1 MAGRCN
7 GTSLLAAVFAFLLAL
22 VPAPSAI
29 AQDDMLFF
37 RIATAGRAGT
47 YFPIGGLVSTAISAP
62 PGSRS
67 CEEGGA
73 CGVPDLVATALTS
86 NGSVANVNA
95 IGFGLVES
103 GFSQSDVA
111 YWAQTGTGPFLGKK
125 PIENLRAIANLY
137 PESLHLVTARD
148 AGIESVTDLQGKRV
162 SLDEPGSGT
171 LVEARIVLNA
181 YELDERDLDT
191 EYLSPDKAAEM
202 LAEGGLDAFFFVSG
216 FPAEGIENLAAR
228 FPIRL
233 VPISGAPAQ
242 EVIRQ
247 NRFFSEHVIPAGSY
261 EGQESDIETLS
272 VGALWLTSA
281 EQPDD
286 LIYGVTGALWNE
298 ASRKLLDE
306 GHAKGRLIVTDTA
319 LDNIA
324 IPLHPGAER
333 FYREAGLLPK

>member
-1 MAGRCN
+1 MR
-7 GTSLLAAVFAFLLAL
+7 SRFHRIILFVAVVAL
-22 VPAPSAI
+22 HVVGIQPRPVV
-29 AQDDMLFF
+29 AQDDMQFF
-37 RIATAGRAGT
+37 RIATAGRVGT
-47 YFPIGGLVSTAISAP
+47 YFPIGGLLSTAISNP
-62 PGSRS
+62 PGSRA
-67 CEEGGA
+67 CDQGGA
-73 CGVPDLVATALTS
+73 CGVPGLVATALTS

-111 YWAQTGTGPFLGKK
+111 YWAQTGTGVFLGKK

-137 PESLHLVTARD
+137 PESLHLVTARN
-148 AGIESVTDLQGKRV
+148 AEIKSVTDLAGKRV

-171 LVEARIVLNA
+171 LVEARIVLSA

-191 EYLSPDKAAEM
+191 EYLAPDKAAEK
-202 LAEGGLDAFFFVSG
+202 LANGELDAFFFVSG
-216 FPAEGIENLAAR
+216 FPAEGIEKLAAR

-233 VPISGAPAQ
+233 VPIGGEPAQ

-261 EGQESDIETLS
+261 EGQEADVETLS
-272 VGALWLTSA
+272 VGALWLTST
-281 EQPDD
+281 EQSDD
-286 LIYGVTGALWNE
+286 LIYGVTKALWNE

-306 GHAKGRLIVTDTA
+306 GHAKGRLIAADTA
-319 LDNIA
+319 LANIA

-333 FYREAGLLPK
+333 YYREAGLLSN